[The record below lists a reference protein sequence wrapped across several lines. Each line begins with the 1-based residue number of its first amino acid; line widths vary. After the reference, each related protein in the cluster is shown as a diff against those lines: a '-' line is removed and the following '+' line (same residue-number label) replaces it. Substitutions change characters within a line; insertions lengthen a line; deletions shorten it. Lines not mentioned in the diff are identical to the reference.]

1 MKGIF
6 EDFIGIWDNN
16 VDENICKEFV
26 KYYDWTVKNNY
37 NISPNIDG
45 NRYRMSKKKDDRE
58 DEAIFINSSSP
69 QYPDSLCE
77 IYWTCIQNS
86 LREYMTNYSIE
97 LRGSLNSWVFKV
109 HKVKEKQ
116 GYHAWHYEN
125 NEYEFRDRYLTYMTY
140 LQAPSEGGETEF
152 LYQSKRI
159 DPIVGR
165 TLIWPAGFTHK
176 HRGNPPLKGEKL
188 YITGW
193 MNMNPFS
200 PQRT

>member
-1 MKGIF
+1 MMKGIF

-16 VDENICKEFV
+16 VNENICKELI

-37 NISPNIDG
+37 NLSSDTSDLHRSQGPG
-45 NRYRMSKKKDDRE
+45 RE
-58 DEAIFINSSSP
+58 DESIFINSASP
-69 QYPDSLCE
+69 QYPDSLCDQ
-77 IYWTCIQNS
+77 YWKCVEQCVGEYLAKYKIQFAGN
-86 LREYMTNYSIE
+86 LH
-97 LRGSLNSWVFKV
+97 SWLFKV

-116 GYHAWHYEN
+116 GFHIWHCEN
-125 NEYEFRDRYLTYMTY
+125 GDYDHRDRFLVYQTY

-152 LYQSKRI
+152 LLQSKRI
-159 DPIVGR
+159 DPVVGR

-193 MNMNPFS
+193 FNMS
-200 PQRT
+200 PSIPSQPQL

>member
-16 VDENICKEFV
+16 VDENICKELI

-37 NISPNIDG
+37 NLSSDVSDLQRNQGPG
-45 NRYRMSKKKDDRE
+45 RE
-58 DEAIFINSSSP
+58 DESIFINSASM
-69 QYPDSLCE
+69 QYPDSLCTQ
-77 IYWTCIQNS
+77 YWNCLQDCVGEYLAKYKIQVNG
-86 LREYMTNYSIE
+86 N
-97 LRGSLNSWVFKV
+97 LNSWLFKV

-116 GYHAWHYEN
+116 GFHQWHYEN
-125 NEYEFRDRYLTYMTY
+125 GSYEFRDRFLVYQTY

-152 LYQSKRI
+152 LLQSKRI
-159 DPIVGR
+159 DPVVGR

-176 HRGNPPLKGEKL
+176 HRGNPPLKGEKI

-193 MNMNPFS
+193 FNMSPFG
-200 PQRT
+200 P